1 LHESIGASID
11 PEVLEGWDLSIDP
24 VEGEIVAGQFI
35 AGMRDLSLRGKL
47 VVDALDLLEGLSI
60 AHIARV
66 EEGFRKSYP

>member
-1 LHESIGASID
+1 
-11 PEVLEGWDLSIDP
+11 

-47 VVDALDLLEGLSI
+47 VVDALDLLESLSI